1 MPSKMTE
8 SEAKVI
14 LESEYKFH
22 GECSVFGEALTMAIN
37 ALEKQEKIKEAF
49 EKWRTESGGYI
60 YADDEAT
67 ELIHT
72 LNQIL
77 RSDEE

>member
-37 ALEKQEKIKEAF
+37 ALEKQKKIKEAF
-49 EKWRTESGGYI
+49 EIWKDETEGYYCADGETISLIRT
-60 YADDEAT
+60 
-67 ELIHT
+67 LKK
-72 LNQIL
+72 IL
-77 RSDEE
+77 KE